1 MPPELKCNI
10 FDILLLHSE
19 EDLSKAEAFQKSIQS
34 DCKVKVEGKLRSPE
48 VQLENEIKYVSYS
61 PAKSYDLFCNK
72 ALFIFLFV
80 TENFCNEDLS
90 SYKGYVCLLDAVKNK
105 KWNVVPVQTED
116 SKTMEGK
123 KYDFDFMLRGLD
135 PIKYWDKNHYL
146 RNVAKLIE
154 SKVSCHE
161 DMTLHLEE
169 KRQEFFY
176 KNKHKLIPN
185 RQKSFVESSQK
196 NMGPIHEEGG
206 KLNESTSKSH
216 SEGESTMQHTSLKDY
231 GLESNPDHQPFNK
244 SETNHSIPR
253 NSQFRQS
260 VNLTPSNFEPSQG
273 TKDSDLPRSASA
285 DLSSSSQ
292 STSREYFDEN
302 ETKLVQNLKK
312 KIVVG
317 LSSTQKNV
325 GSIQGDGGNLNESG
339 FKSHSDSESTM
350 QHTSLENF
358 EPESTPDHQSFI
370 KSATNHST
378 SSNLQPSQSIKDSD
392 LPRSA
397 DLSSSSQPTSRV
409 NPSSSLPET
418 DRLVSIAFHTY

>member
-1 MPPELKCNI
+1 MPSELKYNI

-19 EDLSKAEAFQKSIQS
+19 EDLSKAEAFQESIQRA
-34 DCKVKVEGKLRSPE
+34 CKVKVEGKLRSPE
-48 VQLENEIKYVSYS
+48 VQLENEIKYVPNS
-61 PAKSYDLFCNK
+61 PAKSLDFACKK

-90 SYKGYVCLLDAVKNK
+90 LYKGHVCLLDALINN

-116 SKTMEGK
+116 SKTMKVK
-123 KYDFDFMLRGLD
+123 KYDLPLMLRGLN
-135 PIKYWDKNHYL
+135 PIKYWDKNHFL

-154 SKVSCHE
+154 SKVSCYE
-161 DMTLHLEE
+161 DMALDLENQRKE
-169 KRQEFFY
+169 YFVT
-176 KNKHKLIPN
+176 NKTKLILN
-185 RQKSFVESSQK
+185 GQKSFVESSRK
-196 NMGPIHEEGG
+196 NVGPIREEGG

-216 SEGESTMQHTSLKDY
+216 SDGESTMQHTSLEDY

-244 SETNHSIPR
+244 SETNDSIPR

-260 VNLTPSNFEPSQG
+260 VNLTPGNFEPSQG

-292 STSREYFDEN
+292 PTSREYFDEN
-302 ETKLVQNLKK
+302 ETKPVQNLKK
-312 KIVVG
+312 KIVLG

-325 GSIQGDGGNLNESG
+325 GSIQGEGGNLNESG

-418 DRLVSIAFHTY
+418 DRLVSIAFHTS